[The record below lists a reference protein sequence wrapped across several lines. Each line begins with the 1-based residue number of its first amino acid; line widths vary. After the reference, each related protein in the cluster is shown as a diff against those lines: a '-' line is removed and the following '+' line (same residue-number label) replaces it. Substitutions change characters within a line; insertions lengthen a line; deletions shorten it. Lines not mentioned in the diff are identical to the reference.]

1 MPEQNSPKTNLFWLF
16 FNPFGRISKGV
27 YWLAIALIFCV
38 MYIAVSVTAGS
49 LTYNESDAA
58 DLTLAQV
65 YNDMLATNPLL
76 FPLILL
82 TNFMVFMLVIKRLQD
97 RGITGFVA
105 LTLFLPFLNLL
116 VPIVVGFLKSEQ
128 GSNRYGPTSNSR
140 PIKPKK

>member
-128 GSNRYGPTSNSR
+128 GPNRYGPTSNSR